1 MHAPSNFIDTV
12 RSEISVRTS
21 SVSKD
26 FCMNSVILS
35 LVAPIA
41 VVAFASTQ
49 ANAQG
54 IQIGATIETNYT
66 ANFNRPSTRL
76 NGAIG
81 APYYFNAKE
90 GSTQLNLGELHFFS
104 DPSDKRKTG
113 FSIRMVDGNVVAGL
127 PLGLAGVNTTTST
140 VYEAYA
146 RVIAGGAKPV
156 TIDAGIF
163 PTHVGYE
170 TIPTGTSAFFTKAF
184 QFGQLQ
190 PFYHSGVRA
199 QFAATPR
206 ATAMLSLL
214 NRYNGVESNGSRTP
228 GLGLQWNQVLSSK
241 DSVIFNFARAKDTV
255 AGAERDKAIT
265 NFGYS
270 RTLAPNLTLATD
282 ASIVSGVQAGSAGYK
297 AGAVTGYLTYA
308 IKSGDTISIRAEQL
322 ADDTAGG
329 LFIPSADPGTKP
341 TLSSFTLTYEFK
353 KGQTAAS
360 RTMVELRHDKA
371 NTGVFS
377 TASGT
382 AKSSTT
388 LTIGQVFS
396 F

>member
-1 MHAPSNFIDTV
+1 MK
-12 RSEISVRTS
+12 SVT
-21 SVSKD
+21 
-26 FCMNSVILS
+26 LS

-49 ANAQG
+49 VNAQG

-66 ANFNRPSTRL
+66 ANFNRPSTGL

-127 PLGLAGVNTTTST
+127 PLGLAGVNTTTRN

-199 QFAATPR
+199 QFAATSR

-297 AGAVTGYLTYA
+297 AGAITGYLTYA
-308 IKSGDTISIRAEQL
+308 IKSGDTISLRAEQL
-322 ADDTAGG
+322 GDDTAGG

>member
-1 MHAPSNFIDTV
+1 MKSLT
-12 RSEISVRTS
+12 
-21 SVSKD
+21 
-26 FCMNSVILS
+26 LS
-35 LVAPIA
+35 LVATMA
-41 VVAFASTQ
+41 VLAFASTH

-66 ANFNRPSTRL
+66 ANFNRPSTGF
-76 NGAIG
+76 NGANG

-90 GSTQLNLGELHFFS
+90 GSTQLNLGELHFYS
-104 DPSDKRKTG
+104 DPSAKRKTG

-127 PLGLAGVNTTTST
+127 PLGLAGVNTTTSN

-170 TIPTGTSAFFTKAF
+170 TIPVGTSAFFTKAF
-184 QFGQLQ
+184 HFGQLQ
-190 PFYHSGVRA
+190 PFYHSGVRV
-199 QFAATPR
+199 QVAATPR
-206 ATAMLSLL
+206 ATAMVSLL

-241 DSVIFNFARAKDTV
+241 DSVILNFARAKDTV
-255 AGAERDKAIT
+255 AGAERNKAIT

-270 RTLAPNLTLATD
+270 RTLTPNLTFASD

-308 IKSGDTISIRAEQL
+308 IKSGDTVSIRAEQL
-322 ADDTAGG
+322 GDDTAGG

-341 TLSSFTLTYEFK
+341 KLSSFTLTYEFK
-353 KGQTAAS
+353 KGQTSAS

-371 NTGVFS
+371 NTNVFS

>member
-1 MHAPSNFIDTV
+1 MKTFT
-12 RSEISVRTS
+12 
-21 SVSKD
+21 
-26 FCMNSVILS
+26 LS
-35 LVAPIA
+35 LTVPVI
-41 VVAFASTQ
+41 VVAVASSQ
-49 ANAQG
+49 VNAQG

-66 ANFNRPSTRL
+66 ANFNRPSTGL
-76 NGAIG
+76 NGANG

-127 PLGLAGVNTTTST
+127 PLGLAGVNTTTSN

-184 QFGQLQ
+184 HFGQLQ

-199 QFAATPR
+199 QFAATSR
-206 ATAMLSLL
+206 ATAMVSLL

-228 GLGLQWNQVLSSK
+228 GLGLQWNQVLSTK

-255 AGAERDKAIT
+255 AGAERNKAIT

-308 IKSGDTISIRAEQL
+308 IKSGDTISVRAEQL
-322 ADDTAGG
+322 SDDTAGG
-329 LFIPSADPGTKP
+329 LFIPSADAGTKP

-353 KGQTAAS
+353 KGQTSAS

-371 NTGVFS
+371 NTSVFS